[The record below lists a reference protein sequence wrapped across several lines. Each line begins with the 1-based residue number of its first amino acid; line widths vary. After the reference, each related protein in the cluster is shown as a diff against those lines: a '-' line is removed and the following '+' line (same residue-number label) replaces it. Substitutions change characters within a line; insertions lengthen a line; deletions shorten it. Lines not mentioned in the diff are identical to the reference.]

1 MSGIWTMTDAELNEE
16 LRKAKEAAWDEGHNH
31 CFRVE
36 NPANTK
42 PYNPYRSPDA

>member
-1 MSGIWTMTDAELNEE
+1 MNGIWAMTDTKFDEAIRE
-16 LRKAKEAAWDEGHNH
+16 AKEAAWDEGHNH

-42 PYNPYRSPDA
+42 PYNPYRSAE